1 MGKIKQPQLTQAAN
15 IELPNEMLVD
25 LMMDV
30 LARGSRFKFQA
41 KGASMSPFI
50 RDGDTL
56 TIVPLEQLKPA
67 VGRVVACINP
77 QSQKL
82 IVHRIVTADN
92 TSFLIKGDNSAAQYD
107 GWIPREKILGMVTK
121 VERGAQQ
128 IKLGLGIERWLIAF
142 LSKQGLLTR
151 IINRLRRI
159 IQ

>member
-15 IELPNEMLVD
+15 IELPNELLVD

-30 LARGSRFKFQA
+30 LSRGSRFKFQA

-56 TIVPLEQLKPA
+56 TIVPREQLKPA
-67 VGRVVACINP
+67 VGRVVACLKP

-82 IVHRIVTADN
+82 IVHRIIAAMD
-92 TSFLIKGDNSAAQYD
+92 TSFLIKGDNSATKPD
-107 GWIPREKILGMVTK
+107 GWVSKEQILGMVGA
-121 VERGAQQ
+121 VERGNREV
-128 IKLGLGIERWLIAF
+128 KLGLGVERWLIAT

-151 IINRLRRI
+151 ILSRLRRI
-159 IQ
+159 VK